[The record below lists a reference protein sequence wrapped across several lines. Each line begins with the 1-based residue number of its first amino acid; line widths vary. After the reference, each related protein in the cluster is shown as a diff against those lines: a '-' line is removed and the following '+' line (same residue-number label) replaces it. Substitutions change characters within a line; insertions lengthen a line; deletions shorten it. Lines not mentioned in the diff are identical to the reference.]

1 MQGAVGLLP
10 LIGLIAIS
18 IAFLSGLFFLLLRLF
33 FLDSQRKALNDKILL
48 KSLLEDFGLD
58 VPLELKDIKKALVN
72 PIKKF

>member
-1 MQGAVGLLP
+1 
-10 LIGLIAIS
+10 
-18 IAFLSGLFFLLLRLF
+18 
-33 FLDSQRKALNDKILL
+33 KALNDKILL